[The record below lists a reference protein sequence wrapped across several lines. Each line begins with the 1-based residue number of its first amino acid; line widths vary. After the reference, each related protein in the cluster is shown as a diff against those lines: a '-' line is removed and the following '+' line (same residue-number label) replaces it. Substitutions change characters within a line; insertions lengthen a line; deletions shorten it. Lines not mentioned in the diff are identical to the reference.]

1 VRGRTGVIRYYPPRD
16 PGRKGVCFRMAR
28 IEDSMNISYR
38 QLDHW
43 CKEGYLK
50 PEGGNGTQR
59 VWPEGEIR
67 VGRMMSHLVA
77 IGIKPEKAAVYAREA
92 VVNKKPMLL
101 AFEGGKLKAR
111 GLFSRAVKASLPRR
125 DSEAEDEKAC

>member
-1 VRGRTGVIRYYPPRD
+1 
-16 PGRKGVCFRMAR
+16 MAR

-59 VWPEGEIR
+59 VWPEIEIR
-67 VGRMMSHLVA
+67 IGRMMSHLVA
-77 IGIKPEKAAVYAREA
+77 VGIKPEKAAIYAREA
-92 VVNKKPMLL
+92 VVDRKPMLL
-101 AFEGGKLKAR
+101 AFEDGRLKAR
-111 GLFSRAVKASLPRR
+111 GAFSRAVKDALPRR
-125 DSEAEDEKAC
+125 TSDSEDEKAC

>member
-1 VRGRTGVIRYYPPRD
+1 MV
-16 PGRKGVCFRMAR
+16 AR

-59 VWPEGEIR
+59 VWPEIEIR
-67 VGRMMSHLVA
+67 IGRMMSHLVA
-77 IGIKPEKAAVYAREA
+77 IGIKPEKAAFYAREA
-92 VVNKKPMLL
+92 IVNKTPMLL
-101 AFEGGKLKAR
+101 AFEDGKLKAR
-111 GLFSRAVKASLPRR
+111 GCFSRAVRDSLPSRR
-125 DSEAEDEKAC
+125 SDPENEKACLSATT